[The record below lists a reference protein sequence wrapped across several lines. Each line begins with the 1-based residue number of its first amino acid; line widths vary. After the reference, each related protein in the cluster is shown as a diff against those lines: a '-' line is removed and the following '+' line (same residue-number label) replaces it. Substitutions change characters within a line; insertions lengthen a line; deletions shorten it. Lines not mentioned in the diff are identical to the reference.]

1 MNVLILSDFSEVS
14 ENAGRY
20 ALDFLRDTPSTI
32 SLLNIQDINL
42 NIEPSDKLGKKMMVI
57 SEKMHTALENLK
69 DYNTNPKHK
78 FKLNLSLDN
87 LITAV
92 RRCVEEKKIDL
103 IFIGAASKKERKH
116 PLLGNHAYEIIQKIK
131 CNILAVPNKVE
142 FVKPKRMIL
151 PIDYAVL
158 SEKRSFKILKDKN
171 YVKSESLTV
180 LNINENDT
188 YSLNKQMIQE
198 LWESD
203 ANKNMTFTSLNKNT
217 FFDTDFLLEIQEKFD
232 VIVILGKNLSI
243 SDKLLHS
250 RYGLFSTI
258 SNKLP
263 ILILHD

>member
-1 MNVLILSDFSEVS
+1 MNVLILTDFSEVS

-20 ALDFLRDTPSTI
+20 ALDFLRKTPSTI

-42 NIEPSDKLGKKMMVI
+42 NIESSEKLGKKMLVI
-57 SEKMHTALENLK
+57 SKNMHSAIDNLK
-69 DYNTNPKHK
+69 AYSTNPKHK
-78 FKLNLSLDN
+78 FHLNLSLDN

-92 RRCVEEKKIDL
+92 RGCVEEKKIDL
-103 IFIGAASKKERKH
+103 IFIGAASKNEHKH

-131 CNILAVPNKVE
+131 CNILAVPDKVQ
-142 FVKPKRMIL
+142 FVNPKRMIL
-151 PIDYAVL
+151 PIDYSVL
-158 SEKRSFKILKDKN
+158 SERKSFQVLRDRN

-180 LNINENDT
+180 LNVNEKEN
-188 YSLNKQMIQE
+188 YSLNRKMIQE
-198 LWESD
+198 LWESGS
-203 ANKNMTFTSLNKNT
+203 NENMDFTSLNKDT
-217 FFDTDFLLEIQEKFD
+217 FFNTDFLLEIQEKFD

-250 RYGLFSTI
+250 RYGLCSKI

>member
-1 MNVLILSDFSEVS
+1 MNILILTDFSEVS

-20 ALDFLRDTPSTI
+20 ALDFLRETPSTI

-42 NIEPSDKLGKKMMVI
+42 NKESSEKLGKKMLSI
-57 SEKMHTALENLK
+57 SKNMHSAIDNLK
-69 DYNTNPKHK
+69 AYSTNSNHK
-78 FKLNLSLDN
+78 FHLNLSLDN

-92 RRCVEEKKIDL
+92 RGCVEKKKIDL
-103 IFIGAASKKERKH
+103 IFIGAASQKERKH

-131 CNILAVPNKVE
+131 CNIFAVPDKVQY
-142 FVKPKRMIL
+142 VTPKRMIL
-151 PIDYAVL
+151 PIDYSVL
-158 SEKRSFKILKDKN
+158 SERRSFQILRDRN

-180 LNINENDT
+180 LNVNEKEN
-188 YSLNKQMIQE
+188 YSLNRKMIQE

-203 ANKNMTFTSLNKNT
+203 SEENMNFTTLNKNT
-217 FFDTDFLLEIQEKFD
+217 FFNTDFLLEIQEKFD

-250 RYGLFSTI
+250 RYGMCSKI

-263 ILILHD
+263 ILILHE

>member
-32 SLLNIQDINL
+32 TLLNIQDINL
-42 NIEPSDKLGKKMMVI
+42 NVESSETLGKEMLDI
-57 SEKMHTALENLK
+57 SKKMHASIENLK
-69 DYNTNPKHK
+69 AYSSNPKHR

-92 RRCVEEKKIDL
+92 RRCVEEKKINL
-103 IFIGAASKKERKH
+103 IFIGAASKEERKH

-131 CNILAVPNKVE
+131 CNILAVPNNAH
-142 FVKPKRMIL
+142 FVMPKRML
-151 PIDYAVL
+151 MPIDYSVL
-158 SEKRSFKILKDKN
+158 SEWKSYQILKDKN
-171 YVKSESLTV
+171 YVKSKRLTL
-180 LNINENDT
+180 LNINENNSNSHNNQMFQDLWEGDSEST
-188 YSLNKQMIQE
+188 VEFISLNE
-198 LWESD
+198 
-203 ANKNMTFTSLNKNT
+203 NN
-217 FFDTDFLLEIQEKFD
+217 FFQTDFLLEIQGKFD
-232 VIVILGKNLSI
+232 IIVILGKNLSI

-250 RYGLFSTI
+250 RYGLFSKI

>member
-1 MNVLILSDFSEVS
+1 MNVLILTDFSEVS

-20 ALDFLRDTPSTI
+20 ALDFLRETPSTI

-42 NIEPSDKLGKKMMVI
+42 NIDSSEEVGDKMLLLSKT
-57 SEKMHTALENLK
+57 MHTAMENLK
-69 DYNTNPKHK
+69 SYSTNPKHK
-78 FKLNLSLDN
+78 FQLILSLDN

-103 IFIGAASKKERKH
+103 IFIGAASQKERKH

-131 CNILAVPNKVE
+131 CNILAVPSMVQ
-142 FVKPKRMIL
+142 FVNPKRMIL
-151 PIDYAVL
+151 PIDYSVL
-158 SEKRSFKILKDKN
+158 SEMKSFQILRDRN

-180 LNINENDT
+180 LNVNENEN
-188 YSLNKQMIQE
+188 YSINRKMIQE

-203 ANKNMTFTSLNKNT
+203 ENKNMTFTSLNKNT
-217 FFDTDFLLEIQEKFD
+217 FFNRDFLLEIQEKFD

-250 RYGLFSTI
+250 RYGLCSKI